1 MLKGKTTTT
10 KKNLMLCKFSD
21 HICASHRIVCSAYK
35 CLQDSW
41 GYNYED
47 VDKSK

>member
-10 KKNLMLCKFSD
+10 KNLMFCKFSD
-21 HICASHRIVCSAYK
+21 HICASHGIVCK

-41 GYNYED
+41 GYSYED